1 MDRSCKRVG
10 STPWKSFHGSIDPS
24 MGGLPQS
31 CGRAVALARDPPG
44 LNQARLRAGRRALP
58 LPLRGYGIHTMLAE
72 SLLLPLVGRAD
83 SAEGRAR
90 RGSPGMEHLT
100 DEGLKVRQPQG
111 PGPTDRFGLAPAADA
126 GRAGFDR
133 EPYARRPPPRSA
145 FGRVGPPPQG
155 GRGIAHRLCENPIAR
170 KGRNASPLRG
180 AASVRADHALKPCQG
195 RRFRAPAR

>member
-1 MDRSCKRVG
+1 
-10 STPWKSFHGSIDPS
+10 

-58 LPLRGYGIHTMLAE
+58 LPLRGYGIPTIA
-72 SLLLPLVGRAD
+72 
-83 SAEGRAR
+83 GRAR
-90 RGSPGMEHLT
+90 RGSPGMEHFT

-155 GRGIAHRLCENPIAR
+155 GRGIEALLQSERIMLYR
-170 KGRNASPLRG
+170 KKPPEG
-180 AASVRADHALKPCQG
+180 AAFA
-195 RRFRAPAR
+195 